1 MEAKA
6 SAAKAGS
13 PYLLL
18 VAPFLEAPSS
28 MPDDEFRQKYERV
41 SRYGTMLTPAAAT
54 LGALLGAAPEALRRR
69 VLAGELRNLSPQYVH
84 LVLRGLISGS
94 ALRNVLSLA
103 TSEFAALRPSF
114 DFGESGVSELAAHD
128 RLRAVFLPEDM
139 WAPLA
144 MRERCID
151 AGVRADYLE
160 SSPEATM
167 RHAFSVQRGSCA
179 AVAEWAAQSLADMSG
194 LHLVSMEGTGVG
206 GAAAG
211 GGPHEES
218 GPRG

>member
-1 MEAKA
+1 M
-6 SAAKAGS
+6 
-13 PYLLL
+13 LL

-28 MPDDEFRQKYERV
+28 MDNEEFRQKYERV
-41 SRYGTMLTPAAAT
+41 SRYGTMLTRPAAT
-54 LGALLGAAPEALRRR
+54 LGALLGAAPEVLRRR
-69 VLAGELRNLSPQYVH
+69 VLAGELRNLSPQYVD
-84 LVLRGLISGS
+84 LVLHRLISGS

-114 DFGESGVSELAAHD
+114 DFAASGVSKLAAQN
-128 RLRAVFLPEDM
+128 RLRAVYLPEDM
-139 WAPLA
+139 WGPLA
-144 MRERCID
+144 MRERCVN

-194 LHLVSMEGTGVG
+194 LQLVSTEGTWVG
-206 GAAAG
+206 AAAAG
-211 GGPHEES
+211 GGGRE
-218 GPRG
+218 